1 MTSLHVALDA
11 RTATDHFPGIG
22 RYVVNLAHALA
33 RIAPGL
39 PISLLYGPSAN
50 PTRLSLPALPR
61 LDCSASPFSLRQQ
74 WVVPGQLRRARAALY
89 HSPYYLMPYRPGV
102 PTIVTVYDLIP
113 LVHPQY
119 FSAAQRLIYRLA
131 HLLALQTA
139 DIILAISQATKADLI
154 RYCHLSPERVVV
166 TPLAADAHFTPQSPE
181 SIASVRQRYALP
193 GNYVL
198 YFGSNKPHKNLV
210 RLVEA
215 FGKSQ
220 IGNRKLVL
228 SYVEGS
234 EIALVIAGHWDARY
248 PQAKAMVE
256 RLALADRVVF
266 LGPVP
271 EEDLPALY
279 SGATLFVFPSLY
291 EGFGLP
297 VLEAM
302 ACGAPV
308 ICSNTSSLP
317 EVVEDA
323 ALMVNSLDT
332 EELATAMSRV
342 LADETLRQEMRQKGL
357 AQAARFSWE
366 RTARETLA
374 VYRQVAD

>member
-102 PTIVTVYDLIP
+102 PTIVTIYDLIP
-113 LVHPQY
+113 LVHPQC

-210 RLVEA
+210 RLLEA
-215 FGKSQ
+215 WEDCRLQ
-220 IGNRKLVL
+220 IADCK
-228 SYVEGS
+228 
-234 EIALVIAGHWDARY
+234 LVIAGHWDARY